1 MIDSLEIIYKK
12 NKSISFYQLIETISV
27 ILLVFSFATVY
38 TRLFSTNYDLYLH
51 TFLSLFLLLLSG
63 CALYRLQKAQQS
75 LIPIIRFIW
84 LYYLAF
90 LIPFHILNSF
100 NYPINL
106 TFLLQLGILPL
117 TFPYFYYCFLTQ
129 KHYQW
134 LDKFVK
140 LMKILATISLFFWL
154 FGSLLNIIP
163 ATGEIILDWG
173 PIRSIPNYYFSYFET
188 QTATLG
194 SLVYP
199 RNSGIFTEAPMFAA
213 ALSLALITEYCLTKT
228 TKTTII
234 LIFALLSTGSYTA
247 ILILLFIGSHYSLQK
262 LWTQIKKFNLKYYRK
277 LQ

>member
-117 TFPYFYYCFLTQ
+117 TFPYFYPELFIRGLISAYRTILDQFSCCYGVVKPRCTVFA
-129 KHYQW
+129 KGYQIMG
-134 LDKFVK
+134 LDK
-140 LMKILATISLFFWL
+140 S
-154 FGSLLNIIP
+154 
-163 ATGEIILDWG
+163 
-173 PIRSIPNYYFSYFET
+173 
-188 QTATLG
+188 
-194 SLVYP
+194 
-199 RNSGIFTEAPMFAA
+199 
-213 ALSLALITEYCLTKT
+213 
-228 TKTTII
+228 
-234 LIFALLSTGSYTA
+234 
-247 ILILLFIGSHYSLQK
+247 LILNFGR
-262 LWTQIKKFNLKYYRK
+262 T
-277 LQ
+277 